1 MRIVVYAHS
10 LKDAGGRSVGINL
23 ARSLPR
29 VGVEHEFL
37 VVVPAGRGYR
47 SAAGAPN
54 LSFVDA
60 PNLGR
65 FRRTWWEI
73 WGARRLARKWSADWV
88 LALGNVPLLGGA
100 KRKAVLLHDPH
111 LFYPMDQ
118 LSHLSRKVMIR
129 KRFAR
134 AFLALSIRRQA
145 VSFVQTSVAAKRV
158 TKMYRIKSDDV
169 VVIPNALSSAIRINI
184 GAKNSEP
191 LGLADAGFRFLTLT
205 KYAGRKGLD
214 RLVAMFDHH
223 RAILKDVVRIF
234 TIDAVAHAGAKRL
247 MSRVASAGLGGQ
259 VINLRPVDQ
268 RRLAQLYGEVDAVVL
283 PSLLKSFSGVYVEA
297 MNLGVPIV
305 TSDRDFARVVCGDAA
320 LYVDPGCVSGFLA
333 ALCDAPHRVTNDQTA
348 GAMEVEDDPTRH
360 RPGIR
365 CGATGDLQETS
376 QLSAQCHL
384 PGPHGPRA
392 VRGPRG

>member
-1 MRIVVYAHS
+1 M
-10 LKDAGGRSVGINL
+10 
-23 ARSLPR
+23 
-29 VGVEHEFL
+29 
-37 VVVPAGRGYR
+37 
-47 SAAGAPN
+47 
-54 LSFVDA
+54 
-60 PNLGR
+60 
-65 FRRTWWEI
+65 
-73 WGARRLARKWSADWV
+73 
-88 LALGNVPLLGGA
+88 
-100 KRKAVLLHDPH
+100 LLHDPH

-169 VVIPNALSSAIRINI
+169 VVVIPNALSSAIRINI

-223 RAILKDVVRIF
+223 RAILKDVVGIF
-234 TIDAVAHAGAKRL
+234 TIDAVAHAGGKRL

-259 VINLRPVDQ
+259 VINLGPVDQ

-283 PSLLKSFSGVYVEA
+283 PSLLESFSGVYVEA

-320 LYVDPGCVSGFLA
+320 LYVDPMNEGDIAAAIVRLA
-333 ALCDAPHRVTNDQTA
+333 NDASLRRSLIEKGKA
-348 GAMEVEDDPTRH
+348 RAAEF
-360 RPGIR
+360 
-365 CGATGDLQETS
+365 GATWDE
-376 QLSAQCHL
+376 C
-384 PGPHGPRA
+384 A
-392 VRGPRG
+392 VELLDALESRSHE

>member
-1 MRIVVYAHS
+1 M
-10 LKDAGGRSVGINL
+10 
-23 ARSLPR
+23 
-29 VGVEHEFL
+29 
-37 VVVPAGRGYR
+37 PAGRGYR

-191 LGLADAGFRFLTLT
+191 LGLPDAGFRFLTLT
-205 KYAGRKGLD
+205 KYAGRKGCARRSAACRHNRD
-214 RLVAMFDHH
+214 RENRDGEGSVPYGSGDRDHGWAESVCRWPRRLQDRGGARRPLEGVLAPSPFLGPNTSIDDAWLFEVDIRKRTWIVAASDGLFDFLGRSWARQMEGFAADATPSDLAHS
-223 RAILKDVVRIF
+223 AVEGAFAGGAGDNV
-234 TIDAVAHAGAKRL
+234 AVAVTRA
-247 MSRVASAGLGGQ
+247 
-259 VINLRPVDQ
+259 P
-268 RRLAQLYGEVDAVVL
+268 
-283 PSLLKSFSGVYVEA
+283 GV
-297 MNLGVPIV
+297 
-305 TSDRDFARVVCGDAA
+305 
-320 LYVDPGCVSGFLA
+320 
-333 ALCDAPHRVTNDQTA
+333 
-348 GAMEVEDDPTRH
+348 
-360 RPGIR
+360 
-365 CGATGDLQETS
+365 
-376 QLSAQCHL
+376 
-384 PGPHGPRA
+384 
-392 VRGPRG
+392 